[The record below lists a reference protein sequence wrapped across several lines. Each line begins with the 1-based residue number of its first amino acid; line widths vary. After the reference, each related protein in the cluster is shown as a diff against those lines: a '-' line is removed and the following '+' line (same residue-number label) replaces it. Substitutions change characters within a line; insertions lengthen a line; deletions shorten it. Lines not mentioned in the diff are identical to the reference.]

1 MLNQTELAEWAK
13 KTLATNALDFI
24 DEEDDKISYEVG
36 GDHEAFAAD
45 VFSVDDCSVQIRDGE
60 KVLGGILFVNEYNQ
74 QRQCTVTEAANYN
87 VSIQEMIPNSIHY

>member
-1 MLNQTELAEWAK
+1 MMNQTEIANWAK
-13 KTLATNALDFI
+13 KILATNALDFI

-60 KVLGGILFVNEYNQ
+60 KVLGGILFANEYSQ
-74 QRQCTVTEAANYN
+74 KRQCSVTEVVNYS
-87 VSIQEMIPNSIHY
+87 VSIEKLIDDLTM